1 MYYGRDPALALTRHS
16 RRAAVGGTRLLQCGY
31 GRVGAHSIVL
41 PAQAQPEESISGR
54 RQTRMRV
61 LGGAALHLWSEVA
74 PPCMSVSAGD

>member
-54 RQTRMRV
+54 RQTRMSAREGQPSIV
-61 LGGAALHLWSEVA
+61 VGGG
-74 PPCMSVSAGD
+74 PPEHERFRR

>member
-54 RQTRMRV
+54 RQTRMSAR
-61 LGGAALHLWSEVA
+61 GGGPPLWSEVA
-74 PPCMSVSAGD
+74 PPCMSVAAGD